1 MRILIVALFAV
12 FTLQACTTDLTS
24 VANKDSKWEL
34 TEFPGKTLPTSS
46 KATLNITDGKKING
60 NSFCNSYGGNAVIN
74 GSAIQFTNT
83 FATKMYCAEV
93 GNLENDYLA
102 AINKVNAGKISG
114 NKLHLY
120 NNGQLLLVFSKVQ

>member
-1 MRILIVALFAV
+1 MRNLIVALFAV

-34 TEFPGKTLPTSS
+34 TEFPGKTLPADS
-46 KATLNITDGKKING
+46 KATLNITGGNKING
-60 NSFCNSYGGNAVIN
+60 KSFCNSYGGNAVIN
-74 GSAIQFTNT
+74 GSAIQFSNT

-114 NKLHLY
+114 NKLNLY
-120 NNGQLLLVFSKVQ
+120 NNGVLLLVYTKVQ